1 MQYWQLEPKPAVIIR
16 RPTTH
21 IELGESI
28 LVEGSQ
34 NKSPPKSAILES
46 GGASVS
52 GSKKSEK
59 KGVGSRLASMK
70 HSGSSQLQSRAIDIS
85 ARVRDFNS
93 KSAIDAVLDAPVR
106 FKREWQKSGAIG
118 AITRFPLATVVFFL
132 MLTAFF
138 VSHSGFFDLYFTQ
151 FDDDLD
157 ETDLNVN
164 GDLEVYLPDNSEVG
178 KLLQLVEEDWSTN
191 VMVVYI
197 ELTDENY
204 NITDQRILQEISYVE
219 NVLNPC
225 ISAFTCANPNG
236 SEDDP
241 IVYDDVIYLL
251 SISTVLKEVNS
262 SAPRIRE
269 AFVTELGQL
278 GCGVGINDC
287 PSAQAAET
295 LNDALAFSD
304 AQLGGTYE
312 IPSQQTIDLVINEM
326 YEDDGTPTPGLDKLA
341 RDISCGGPG
350 CIFDGKEDVPDGT
363 LDRAIMAIAV
373 SDTIAAKDIILQ
385 TESDLYNISIT
396 PRPCLF
402 DANGQAVGEELC
414 IWGEPTE
421 EQAAEGVKSLGL
433 SMTLTGPVPITN
445 AVTERTFDMFWNIFP
460 VAVVLVAMGLF
471 VFHCDVLQTGLT
483 GIRPLQGLK
492 VVIISGLPTLC
503 AVFWTLGIIGWI
515 NYEVT
520 MTVIIVG
527 PILLAL
533 GVSYGLHITNRYA
546 EEAGTKKEKM
556 RGALSSTGKAVF
568 LSAVTTVIGFVSL
581 IFTPM
586 APIQTVGIALSGGI
600 VVVYILTMFMVP
612 NLTLLL
618 DLRKPK
624 HPPLKLFVHIVE
636 VPMKYNRGVIA
647 LFAIL
652 ILISATY
659 GQSNVKENIDM
670 LKMAPDDED
679 SVIAMIKYSNDFNSG
694 QLGMVLVQANLT
706 GETSI
711 EVSQQDPA
719 ENLRQIEILESELNK
734 VPDTSAVSIVF
745 LMKSSGIAPTVECI
759 GCSEFVQAIP
769 CPPQSDEGCEAV
781 KDTASV
787 LLDNSVSGGAS
798 FWDLLTSPDD
808 YGLPASRQSEVF
820 LLNVFYSSITDET
833 RGIFISEDFDRSLIL
848 VDMPYLPVADTI
860 SSVEQ
865 VDKLTAT
872 FTGTE
877 PSDYATD
884 LTGVAPTTIEVNEL
898 IVGSQWTSLG
908 FAVILTLITLAIVFK
923 DIKYSIWTTSPV
935 IATVA
940 LQWLVMWKMDV
951 DLSLVTVMIGS
962 ILVGVGVDFSIHIS
976 NRIREL
982 GGGLD
987 AIRTAAIGTGM
998 SLFEAAVVTTLGM
1011 LTAYQIPI
1019 PAIAPFITVIL
1030 ILLWV
1035 AAASALI
1042 LLPAIFVTLEKAG
1055 MGAVGGRSAM
1065 AKRLGLGQKKKLDV
1079 DVLDAALLDDVIDAW

>member
-1 MQYWQLEPKPAVIIR
+1 
-16 RPTTH
+16 
-21 IELGESI
+21 
-28 LVEGSQ
+28 LVKDSQ
-34 NKSPPKSAILES
+34 KKSAPKSVTLES
-46 GGASVS
+46 NAPSND
-52 GSKKSEK
+52 SEK
-59 KGVGSRLASMK
+59 KGGSSRFASMK
-70 HSGSSQLQSRAIDIS
+70 RSGASRIQSGAIDLS
-85 ARVRDFNS
+85 ARVQDFNS
-93 KSAIDAVLDAPVR
+93 KNAIDAVLDAPVR
-106 FKREWQKSGAIG
+106 FRREWEKTGAIG
-118 AITRFPLATVVFFL
+118 AITRFPLATVVLFL
-132 MLTAFF
+132 LMTLFF
-138 VSHSGFFDLYFTQ
+138 VTHSGFFDLYLTQ
-151 FDDDLD
+151 FDDDRD

-164 GDLEVYLPDNSEVG
+164 GDLEVYLPEGSEVG
-178 KLLQLVEEDWSTN
+178 ELLKLVEEDWSTN

-197 ELTDENY
+197 ELNDGNY

-219 NVLNPC
+219 NTLNPC
-225 ISAFTCANPNG
+225 ISSFVCANPNG
-236 SEDDP
+236 SSDTLE
-241 IVYDDVIYLL
+241 DDVIYLL

-269 AFVTELGQL
+269 AFVTEIGQL
-278 GCGVGINDC
+278 GCGFGQEDC

-295 LNDALAFSD
+295 LNELLALTDVQF
-304 AQLGGTYE
+304 GGGYE
-312 IPSQQTIDLVINEM
+312 IPSQNTIDLVINEM
-326 YEDDGTPTPGLDKLA
+326 YEDDGSPTPGLDKLA
-341 RDISCGGPG
+341 RDLSCGPAG
-350 CIFDGKEDVPDGT
+350 CNFEGQRDVPDGT

-373 SDTIAAKDIILQ
+373 SDGISAKDIIYQ
-385 TESDLYNISIT
+385 TEMDLGKISQME
-396 PRPCLF
+396 RPCLF
-402 DANGQAVGEELC
+402 GADGQPVVEEGLC
-414 IWGEPTE
+414 IWGELSE
-421 EQAAEGVKSLGL
+421 EQEERGVKSLGL
-433 SMTLTGPVPITN
+433 TMTLTGPVPITN
-445 AVTERTFDMFWNIFP
+445 AVTERTFDMFWDIFP
-460 VAVVLVAMGLF
+460 IAVILVAIGLF
-471 VFHCDVLQTGLT
+471 VFHCDILQTGLT

-503 AVFWTLGIIGWI
+503 AVFWTLGIIGWL

-546 EEAGTKKEKM
+546 EETGSKTEKM

-568 LSAVTTVIGFVSL
+568 LSAVTTVIGFISL
-581 IFTPM
+581 VFTPM

-624 HPPLKLFVHIVE
+624 HPPLKLFVNIVE
-636 VPMKYNRGVIA
+636 VPMKYNRAVIA
-647 LFAIL
+647 LFGIL

-659 GQSNVKENIDM
+659 GQANVKENIDM

-679 SVIAMIKYSNDFNSG
+679 SVKAMIKYSDEFNSG

-706 GETSI
+706 GDTSI

-719 ENLRQIEILESELNK
+719 ENLRQIDTLEGLLND

-745 LMKSSGIAPTVECI
+745 LMKSSGIAPTVACA
-759 GCSEFVQAIP
+759 GCSELVQSMP
-769 CPPQSDEGCEAV
+769 LLPQDI
-781 KDTASV
+781 KDTAAV
-787 LLDNSVSGGAS
+787 LLDTSVSGGAS
-798 FWDLLTSPDD
+798 FWDLLTSPDA

-833 RGIFISEDFDRSLIL
+833 RGIFISENFDRSLIL
-848 VDMPYLPVADTI
+848 VDMPYIAVADTI
-860 SSVEQ
+860 SSVEEIN
-865 VDKLTAT
+865 DLTGT
-872 FTGTE
+872 FSGTE
-877 PSDYATD
+877 PGDYATD

-940 LQWLVMWKMDV
+940 LQWLVMWRMDV

-1055 MGAVGGRSAM
+1055 LGAVSGRSGM
-1065 AKRLGLGQKKKLDV
+1065 VKRLGLGQKKQLDV